1 MVVEHSAM
9 VGGEVGG
16 EKLSK
21 TFGATVGGEVGG
33 EVLSK
38 TFGLCG
44 SRCACQHFQVI
55 QSTG

>member
-1 MVVEHSAM
+1 M